1 MAWAAAVR
9 HTDKG
14 CVQMRMSYCEL
25 GGDGIAYSSIFRVQL
40 EPARIKQLHGLC
52 LGQNVAHEDSNT
64 RCRTV
69 SPHNQQAAK
78 RSFGSDQVRRDEQT
92 AACAAHGQQ
101 PERLFKALVGGI
113 VQHNH
118 VPAAWKFT
126 REGIFER
133 ALDTHGETARYF
145 CSA

>member
-1 MAWAAAVR
+1 MP
-9 HTDKG
+9 
-14 CVQMRMSYCEL
+14 YCEL
-25 GGDGIAYSSIFRVQL
+25 GGDGIACSSIFRFQL
-40 EPARIKQLHGLC
+40 EPARMKQLHGLRF
-52 LGQNVAHEDSNT
+52 GQNVARTDSNT

-126 REGIFER
+126 QEGNR
-133 ALDTHGETARYF
+133 KHALDSYGEVTR
-145 CSA
+145 

>member
-9 HTDKG
+9 HTDKS
-14 CVQMRMSYCEL
+14 CVQMMLQYLEL
-25 GGDGIAYSSIFRVQL
+25 DGNGIAYSSIFRVQL
-40 EPARIKQLHGLC
+40 EPARMKQLHGLRF
-52 LGQNVAHEDSNT
+52 GQNVAHAESNT
-64 RCRTV
+64 RCRTIN
-69 SPHNQQAAK
+69 PHTQQAAK
-78 RSFGSDQVRRDEQT
+78 RSLGSDQVGRDEQT

-133 ALDTHGETARYF
+133 ALDTHGETARYL